1 MSVQCLPP
9 GSSYIMKEEINCC
22 VFLIPVTLERFLT
35 LIVTSE
41 AVGFVWMSKEHKTS
55 LKVILKKKP
64 FVKKKKTKTQ
74 IWSELSVFDQ
84 CVNLPVIHIGVVAF
98 FTSCKF
104 CGHLRQRE
112 HWNRTVAT
120 YSFWSNLSLVFSH
133 QHQDCLLFFNY
144 MCRTSRTTRVC
155 ESFCLL

>member
-1 MSVQCLPP
+1 MSPSWFVLHHEGGNQLL
-9 GSSYIMKEEINCC
+9 C
-22 VFLIPVTLERFLT
+22 VFNPCNSRKVSHPHCYLWSSWVCLNVKGTQDFLQSD
-35 LIVTSE
+35 SE
-41 AVGFVWMSKEHKTS
+41 KKAFC
-55 LKVILKKKP
+55 KKKQ
-64 FVKKKKTKTQ
+64 KTKTQ

-133 QHQDCLLFFNY
+133 QHQVCLLFFNY